1 MGRKNKKE
9 RWFERIYEY
18 LIEEFDGET
27 AAKIVLEYVE
37 DGYLSD
43 SILELARRLMTK
55 DEFMRLLQ
63 KIDKVNHEGLYLL
76 FEEEYYE

>member
-1 MGRKNKKE
+1 MGRKSKKK
-9 RWFERIYEY
+9 WFERIYNY
-18 LIEEFDGET
+18 LVKEFDGET

-55 DEFMRLLQ
+55 DEFFKLLD
-63 KIDKVNHEGLYLL
+63 KINSINHDALFLL